1 MSKDYHSQEND
12 RREARKLTRK
22 SIFVDPAEWEQAKRK
37 ADASDIPLAVVV
49 RHLVRAWLEGKI
61 SIVINGD

>member
-1 MSKDYHSQEND
+1 M
-12 RREARKLTRK
+12 TRK